1 MNKWRSAKSAF
12 IKRILACTLAL
23 GLCIGGGFLSPF
35 SSDAADKLDLDHA
48 CSLKAIATSSTDKDF
63 LADVAKADVVV
74 DIYKIADAE
83 KKTGYDYYTFKVADA
98 YKDKVKIPDVTDS
111 KVWSDLAQVAA
122 GIVKDSLKTTTPI
135 TPDVTEKAGTNITGL
150 KGGLYLVL
158 ARGSAVTDYF
168 DETETTVTDANGN
181 TTTKK
186 DIVTVAYGDANVYKF
201 APEFVALPTKAP
213 DPVTGEINTAANTD
227 WLYSATISL
236 KPSWE
241 PRYGKLKIIKDLLTY
256 EKSED
261 TFFIFSVDAKKK
273 VGDEIKTVFSN
284 VYTLKFSNT
293 GKEELIIDKLPAGCE
308 VTVTENYTGCNYK
321 LVSDATKQ
329 VVILADDLVSVTFV
343 NDYEHRDK
351 HCGAITNHFDPVLDA
366 NGNVVLDE
374 NGLPKYTWSKYTD
387 SREETN

>member
-23 GLCIGGGFLSPF
+23 GLCIGGGFLSPLF
-35 SSDAADKLDLDHA
+35 TDAADKLDLDHA
-48 CSLKAIATSSTDKDF
+48 CSLKTIATSSTDKEF

-83 KKTGYDYYTFKVADA
+83 KKTGYDFYTFKVADA
-98 YKDKVKIPDVTDS
+98 YKDKVKIPDTTDS
-111 KVWSDLAQVAA
+111 KVWSDIAQVAA
-122 GIVKDSLKTTTPI
+122 GIVKDSQKTATPI
-135 TPDVTEKAGTNITGL
+135 TPDATEKAGKEIPGL

-158 ARGSAVTDYF
+158 ARGSAVIDYF
-168 DETETTVTDANGN
+168 DETESTVTDANGN

-201 APEFVALPTKAP
+201 VPEVVALPTKAP

-227 WLYSATISL
+227 WIYSATISL

-261 TFFIFSVDAKKK
+261 TYFIFSVDAKKK

-284 VYTLKFSNT
+284 VYTLRFSKT
-293 GKEELIIDKLPAGCE
+293 GKEELIIDKLPAGCD
-308 VTVTENYTGCNYK
+308 VTVTEVYSGCNYK
-321 LVSDATKQ
+321 LVSDETQQ
-329 VVILADDLVSVTFV
+329 VVILADDLVTVTFV

-351 HCGAITNHFDPVLDA
+351 HCGALTNHFDPVLDA